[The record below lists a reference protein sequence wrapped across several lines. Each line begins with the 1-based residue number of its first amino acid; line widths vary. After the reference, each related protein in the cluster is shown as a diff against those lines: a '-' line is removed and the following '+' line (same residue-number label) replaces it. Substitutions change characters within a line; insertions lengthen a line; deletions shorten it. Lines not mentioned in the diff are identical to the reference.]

1 MTGSPPF
8 AAFAPVLSPATQLRQ
23 RISAACRTPE
33 PEAVAALLPLAELPA
48 ALRPSVA
55 ATARSLVT
63 ALRAK
68 GQQGGVEGLVKE
80 YSLSSQ
86 EGVALMCLA
95 EALLRIPD
103 NETRDA
109 LIRDKIAG
117 GDWQAH
123 LGDGKTLFV
132 NAATWGLMVTG
143 KLTASFAE
151 TGLGAVLTRL
161 LARAGEPVIRRGID
175 MAMQMMGDQFVT
187 GETIE
192 EALKRAR
199 RLEAQGFAYSY
210 DMLGEAATTMADAD
224 RYFANYE
231 HAIRGGSANLHSR
244 LSGVSA

>member
-1 MTGSPPF
+1 MNAPF
-8 AAFAPVLSPATQLRQ
+8 AAFAPPVRPETPLRHA
-23 RISAACRTPE
+23 ITAACRTPE
-33 PEAVAALLPLAELPA
+33 PTAVAALLPLAEAPA
-48 ALRPSVA
+48 EIRPTIA
-55 ATARSLVT
+55 ATATALVT

-143 KLTASFAE
+143 KLTASFGPRRR
-151 TGLGAVLTRL
+151 TGDPPRHRHG
-161 LARAGEPVIRRGID
+161 
-175 MAMQMMGDQFVT
+175 
-187 GETIE
+187 
-192 EALKRAR
+192 
-199 RLEAQGFAYSY
+199 
-210 DMLGEAATTMADAD
+210 DAD
-224 RYFANYE
+224 DGRSVR
-231 HAIRGGSANLHSR
+231 HR
-244 LSGVSA
+244 